1 MRSFAFAALS
11 LAVAAF
17 AAPIVNVDAEVAADL
32 DLVLRDDLVSLPA
45 IIDQVMSQLAP
56 VTGALSSIVAA
67 NATQEVIQ
75 PLTDEITSI
84 LTGAVSQISN
94 LAGQPVSDILATA
107 DGVLD
112 ATGVAQLLAPV
123 FTTVSGAAQ
132 NVLNLV
138 ENGPVGDIVVPLLN
152 DALAA
157 LDPVLT
163 TVAPLVNGLLAAL
176 APILG
181 PVVNT
186 LNGLGLGPVVQLL
199 GSIL

>member
-1 MRSFAFAALS
+1 MRSFAFATLS

-32 DLVLRDDLVSLPA
+32 VLRDDLVPLPA

-112 ATGVAQLLAPV
+112 ATGVAQILAPV